1 MSYLPCHYRYISFIL
16 LHYHKCTQPC
26 YFSFLLKPAAQ
37 KEKMDWNSSTW
48 SSRLRVAL
56 VAIPVVSWNLLLSCF
71 IESRLSLLRHYLCN
85 NYTLFVAFGY
95 LWTLLAVCVEQLILG
110 HAYDEYSVLAKKKLG
125 MTNGHSSN
133 WQRCDFTQDHCY

>member
-1 MSYLPCHYRYISFIL
+1 
-16 LHYHKCTQPC
+16 
-26 YFSFLLKPAAQ
+26 
-37 KEKMDWNSSTW
+37 MDWNSSTW

-110 HAYDEYSVLAKKKLG
+110 HAYDEYSVLAKKKPG
-125 MTNGHSSN
+125 YDKWS
-133 WQRCDFTQDHCY
+133 Q